1 MRTNESFADRMQTR
15 DLSECTL
22 AQYHVVPPG
31 KKRKLA
37 KKNASFRFSR
47 VSYPAIFQTV
57 FLVVG
62 LLLAV
67 LVVVQLACIAKW
79 QVLRVCGRFPP
90 ESVVMVVQPA
100 PVAVEEAVKPVGP

>member
-1 MRTNESFADRMQTR
+1 MSFLLPRTSARAHERKLSRDRMQTR

-47 VSYPAIFQTV
+47 VSYP
-57 FLVVG
+57 
-62 LLLAV
+62 
-67 LVVVQLACIAKW
+67 
-79 QVLRVCGRFPP
+79 
-90 ESVVMVVQPA
+90 PA
-100 PVAVEEAVKPVGP
+100 PDSAIYRDKGISMGISK